1 MSKVKKICFAVSI
14 ICIFVFSI
22 LAVIIHFSAKTSLYP
37 VVYLNNDFCIKVE
50 LPIDWKNYAVFYKKA
65 WIGDPTGILDEK
77 QIDLGNQIVIR
88 SPKWT
93 KSKPTQ
99 DILINIFNIREWTHS
114 TPDVSLDVF
123 RYNNNQG
130 PVADTEIA
138 RNSEY
143 VFSIPSRFDIYEL
156 DGVKEVQKIV
166 FGNNRN
172 ITAFSIN

>member
-1 MSKVKKICFAVSI
+1 MSKLKKILTAVLI
-14 ICIFVFSI
+14 ICIFIFSM
-22 LAVIIHFSAKTSLYP
+22 LTVIIRLNEKTSPYP
-37 VVYLNNDFCIKVE
+37 VVYLNNDFGLKVE
-50 LPIDWKNYAVFYKKA
+50 LPVNWKKYTVFYKKA

-77 QIDLGNQIVIR
+77 QIKLGNQIVLR

-93 KSKPTQ
+93 KNKPTQ

-114 TPDVSLDVF
+114 APDISLDVF

-130 PVADTEIA
+130 PVANAETA

-143 VFSIPSRFDIYEL
+143 VFSVPSRFNINEL
-156 DGVKEVQKIV
+156 DGDKEVQSVV
-166 FGNNRN
+166 FGKNRN

>member
-1 MSKVKKICFAVSI
+1 MSKVKKISFAVSI
-14 ICIFVFSI
+14 MCIFVFSI
-22 LAVIIHFSAKTSLYP
+22 LAIIIHFSAKTSLYP
-37 VVYLNNDFCIKVE
+37 VVYLNNDFGIKVE
-50 LPIDWKNYAVFYKKA
+50 LPIDWENYTVFYKKA

-77 QIDLGNQIVIR
+77 QINLGNQIVIR

-99 DILINIFNIREWTHS
+99 DILINIFNIREWTQS

-130 PVADTEIA
+130 PVAATEIA

-143 VFSIPSRFDIYEL
+143 VFSIPSRFDIDEL
-156 DGVKEVQKIV
+156 DCVKEVQKIV

-172 ITAFSIN
+172 ITAYSIN

>member
-1 MSKVKKICFAVSI
+1 MSKLKKIFFAVPI
-14 ICIFVFSI
+14 MCIFVFGI

-37 VVYLNNDFCIKVE
+37 VVYLNNDFGLKVE
-50 LPIDWKNYAVFYKKA
+50 LPIDWKNYTVFYKKA

-77 QIDLGNQIVIR
+77 QINLGNQIVLR
-88 SPKWT
+88 NPKWT

-99 DILINIFNIREWTHS
+99 DILINIFNIREWTHG

-123 RYNNNQG
+123 RLNNNQG
-130 PVADTEIA
+130 PVANTEIA

-143 VFSIPSRFDIYEL
+143 VFSVPSRFDIDEL

-166 FGNNRN
+166 FGSNRN